1 MRTSAPTDDRIRRA
15 RIFWEQSR
23 EDRAEARRRLR
34 VGESLDASYFSF
46 QAAINAL
53 TSVCY
58 LHGEYRV
65 PNHSAT
71 QMVGVLQGLE
81 PEWAGTGTLIEAAVG
96 LEPVQGLNPYD
107 PDRDPA
113 EERRQGRLY
122 YAHSG
127 AILGEVKRY
136 LKRNR
141 KRFFAP

>member
-1 MRTSAPTDDRIRRA
+1 MRPPAPSDDRIRRA

-23 EDRAEARRRLR
+23 ADRAEARRRLR
-34 VGESLDASYFSF
+34 AGECLDSSYFSY

-71 QMVGVLQGLE
+71 QMVGVLQGLA
-81 PEWAGTGTLIEAAVG
+81 PEWAGAEGLLEAAVG
-96 LEPVQGLNPYD
+96 LEPVQDMNPYA
-107 PDRDPA
+107 PERDPA
-113 EERRQGRLY
+113 EERRQGRLF

-127 AILGEVKRY
+127 AILGEVKRF